1 MEVDWPGRPST
12 RLADYMVHRI
22 TTGHNDTRD
31 FRLERKGGGVHVR
44 GGRLFQGPKSPLD
57 MYIYTYMYTPRIS
70 VCAQCAAIKSRVG
83 TTSSSREC

>member
-57 MYIYTYMYTPRIS
+57 IYTYMYTPPNLC
-70 VCAQCAAIKSRVG
+70 VCAAIKSRVG
-83 TTSSSREC
+83 TTLSSREC